1 MKMINAFA
9 GNLRECRRALGLT
22 QEQLAEV
29 SGLSTNYIAR
39 LEIGTST
46 PSFATL
52 IKLSKALRVNAS
64 DLLAMEFESM
74 VPSDLSTTITTLL
87 DPLTDQ
93 ETQYVLSQLQ
103 NSIHFVLAHRKESV
117 GGE

>member
-9 GNLRECRRALGLT
+9 GNLRTCRRALGLT

-64 DLLAMEFESM
+64 DLLAMEYESLA
-74 VPSDLSTTITTLL
+74 PSDLSITIATLL

-93 ETQYVLSQLQ
+93 ETEYVLSQLQ
-103 NSIHFVLAHRKESV
+103 NSIHFVLAHRKEA
-117 GGE
+117 GFEK